1 MTKAELIDKIAS
13 KTGMTKNM
21 SEKVLKAFLDS
32 VEDALGKESKLT
44 LSGLGTFVVEQR
56 SARQGRNP
64 RTGATLTIPACKV
77 VKFRPGK
84 QLKDALN

>member
-1 MTKAELIDKIAS
+1 MTKAELIEKIVA
-13 KTGMTKNM
+13 KTGMSKNT
-21 SEKVLKAFLDS
+21 SEKVLKAFLES
-32 VEDALGKESKLT
+32 VEETLGKESKLA

-56 SARQGRNP
+56 SAREGRNP
-64 RTGATLTIPACKV
+64 RTGETLTIPACKI

>member
-1 MTKAELIDKIAS
+1 MTKAELIDKIVA
-13 KTGMTKNM
+13 KTGMSKNT

-32 VEDALGKESKLT
+32 VEEALGKESKLA

-56 SARQGRNP
+56 SAREGRNP
-64 RTGATLTIPACKV
+64 RTGETLTIPACKI

>member
-1 MTKAELIDKIAS
+1 MTKAELIDKIVA
-13 KTGMTKNM
+13 KTGMSKNT

-32 VEDALGKESKLT
+32 VEEALGKESKLA

-56 SARQGRNP
+56 SERQGRNP
-64 RTGATLTIPACKV
+64 RTGETLTIPACKI